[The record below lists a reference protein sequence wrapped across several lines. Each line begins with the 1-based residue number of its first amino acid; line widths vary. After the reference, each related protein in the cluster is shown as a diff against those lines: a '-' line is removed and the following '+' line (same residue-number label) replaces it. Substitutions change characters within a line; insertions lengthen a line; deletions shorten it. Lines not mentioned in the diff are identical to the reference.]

1 MRMQKSENEQ
11 QVKVRQPLNELI
23 YDGSKLPE
31 WGEEIVCDE
40 VNVKKVTHGDKMWID
55 KEITEEL
62 AQEGWTRELVRAV
75 QSARKKAGLVV
86 DDRIRLS
93 VDAEVPEKWRRMLMN
108 ETLAEE
114 LTRGENYEYDEIVKV
129 NGDNVTISLEKK

>member
-1 MRMQKSENEQ
+1 M
-11 QVKVRQPLNELI
+11 
-23 YDGSKLPE
+23 
-31 WGEEIVCDE
+31 
-40 VNVKKVTHGDKMWID
+40 THGDKMWID